1 VNQIKP
7 SLDFFEPNQRL
18 TVKKSFDKSKI
29 NRILVQ
35 GIDQLGGLMMSTPF
49 FRELRLAFPDAYIV
63 NLVGPLT
70 YEVMQNCPHI
80 DEVWLF
86 DKKQS
91 FAIAKKIRAFQFD
104 LTFLPSGTFR
114 TALIAFLGRVK
125 HRIGYDSDG
134 TKNLL
139 TIQLHLE
146 FHSRYRP
153 ENIFDLLRAIGISPH
168 GVYQREAWVSKE
180 NREYAKVWKERAH
193 CKNNK
198 LLGFNPFSTDPKRRW
213 KDEHWKNFLIG
224 LKSYQVE
231 PVMLVAPNEVEKGK
245 KLIAEWRLDGLAVE
259 GHSVVNTLAMLEFFD
274 YVVGVDSGFV
284 HMALA
289 VNKPHVIAFFNV
301 LPPKS
306 TFPIDNKNHKAL
318 IAENVLCAPCYLYK
332 FKDVCPNKIVCMK
345 ELQPEMVLEV
355 INQFEEA
362 TL

>member
-1 VNQIKP
+1 MNQIKP

-125 HRIGYDSDG
+125 HRIG
-134 TKNLL
+134 
-139 TIQLHLE
+139 
-146 FHSRYRP
+146 
-153 ENIFDLLRAIGISPH
+153 
-168 GVYQREAWVSKE
+168 
-180 NREYAKVWKERAH
+180 
-193 CKNNK
+193 
-198 LLGFNPFSTDPKRRW
+198 
-213 KDEHWKNFLIG
+213 
-224 LKSYQVE
+224 
-231 PVMLVAPNEVEKGK
+231 
-245 KLIAEWRLDGLAVE
+245 
-259 GHSVVNTLAMLEFFD
+259 
-274 YVVGVDSGFV
+274 
-284 HMALA
+284 
-289 VNKPHVIAFFNV
+289 
-301 LPPKS
+301 
-306 TFPIDNKNHKAL
+306 
-318 IAENVLCAPCYLYK
+318 
-332 FKDVCPNKIVCMK
+332 
-345 ELQPEMVLEV
+345 
-355 INQFEEA
+355 
-362 TL
+362 